1 MPASAA
7 LSKQNE
13 ASFSKDRTAQ
23 AAADLLVQ
31 TQGIAQVLSRELG
44 IPAGRSAEFYTG
56 RDFQATPCSTAP
68 SSFPFAPRSSR
79 LEECHLL
86 LEKS

>member
-13 ASFSKDRTAQ
+13 AWFSKDRTAK

-31 TQGIAQVLSRELG
+31 TQGIAQVFSRELG

-56 RDFQATPCSTAP
+56 RDFFKLHLVPQ
-68 SSFPFAPRSSR
+68 
-79 LEECHLL
+79 HLL
-86 LEKS
+86 RFPLLRDQVA